1 MSGAASLSAAKRRR
15 GGSASTTN
23 QNVVSS
29 SSSNT
34 NQTQR
39 TRMTPVQMLRQHDL
53 RIESLEKAI
62 LKPGGSDEASS
73 ETQQQISG
81 DKIDNLTKRLDL
93 VESRFSVPK
102 LEQHKTSIDNEKFST
117 MQQEISELK
126 QIIFKLQTFAIETNT
141 SLMKYK
147 NDNQN
152 SVQDSHVVETPAE
165 VETSAEVETPAVV
178 VVETPE
184 EVPDKKTLGIHSE
197 TQDETFL
204 SESFDKGQGHGT
216 WD

>member
-62 LKPGGSDEASS
+62 LKPEGSHEASS

-81 DKIDNLTKRLDL
+81 DKIDNLTKRFDL
-93 VESRFSVPK
+93 LESRFSVPK
-102 LEQHKTSIDNEKFST
+102 LEQHKTSIDNEIFST

-126 QIIFKLQTFAIETNT
+126 EIIFKLQTFAIETNT

-152 SVQDSHVVETPAE
+152 SVQDSQVVETPAE
-165 VETSAEVETPAVV
+165 VETPV
-178 VVETPE
+178 
-184 EVPDKKTLGIHSE
+184 EVPDKNTLGIHSE

-204 SESFDKGQGHGT
+204 GESFDKGQGHGT